1 MRSIAAPTLLAA
13 CVLAASSA
21 GGAPTLTEG
30 PTAVRDGEG
39 AKVRFAVSAATDVE
53 VAVLDAGGR
62 IVRHLAAGMLGPN
75 APAPLKA
82 GSLTQEIAWD
92 GTDDLSRAVPAG
104 QRKGLK
110 VRVRIG
116 ARAALARIAGR
127 DGATVGGAIVGL
139 AVGAGGEVYVLDTEG
154 AFGRST
160 LRVFGPDG
168 RYRRTIM
175 PYSAATPAERSGPV
189 GHLDVAGERL
199 PVVFSG
205 HGGNLYP
212 LTSGMKHQT
221 MVWHPRGHLLAVS
234 AVGTIA
240 EHGPPRHL
248 LAFHPEGGAVP
259 GVGFVGPQVRQAKGF
274 MGGSGEGFA
283 RFFDHLALSPD
294 GQWIYFVPCAM
305 HDRKPRHAVFRL
317 KWTDEALGKPFLG
330 ADRQSGADDQH
341 FDDPQGVATDA
352 HGNLYVCDRG
362 NDRVTVFSPGGKLLG
377 KLAVDEPEQI
387 AVHPAGGEIYVLSRG
402 RSEKRRDRWSDKTT
416 LRKLS
421 AWSGGEVK
429 ELARL
434 EGRNLALIALDRQVR
449 PAGNAK
455 RATSPP
461 GSPRLWAV
469 MLDPRAGEQI
479 VPIADRGKA
488 FAVGGAINTR
498 KGLAFPMFLAADAAR
513 GRVLIRERAGGTRGL
528 RVLELKTGEISSLPV
543 GGADVTVDVRGNIY
557 TMDGY
562 NTNSLSRYD
571 PAGKPLPFEAV
582 GSHKLSVRKYR
593 GYGPNIGLR
602 GHCVDLAGNVYLIR
616 SNNHGYGGVGDNDGT
631 CGRVDV
637 YDPDGKL
644 KTDALING
652 LGHGDCG
659 LGVDA
664 AGNLYVGMN
673 VKAAEAPLPEYLAG
687 KAPATGWV
695 WWRKQRPEP
704 WRWPYYNPY
713 LYHLGAVVKFGP
725 EGGKVYGFGG
735 RPAVKKGQPEPKLS
749 PLISAGNAPPGAA
762 ALRSGYLA
770 REIKVVGMKWHR
782 LGCGIVPTSDVGWG
796 DPSCVCWTS
805 HLAVDPYGRV
815 FAPNPF
821 RFSVEMLDAAGNAIA
836 RIGTYGNADDG
847 ADDIRFAWPTFLSA
861 ADGRLYV
868 SDFLNQRVSVIAFDA
883 AAGGECSIE

>member
-1 MRSIAAPTLLAA
+1 MRLTTAPALLAA
-13 CVLAASSA
+13 CVLAASPA

-39 AKVRFAVSAATDVE
+39 AKIRFAVSAATDVE

-62 IVRHLAAGMLGPN
+62 VVHHLAAGLLGPN
-75 APAPLKA
+75 APAPLQA
-82 GSLTQEIAWD
+82 GSLSQEIAWD

-116 ARAALARIAGR
+116 SRATLARIAGWH
-127 DGATVGGAIVGL
+127 GATVGGAIVGV

-154 AFGRST
+154 TFGRST

-175 PYSAATPAERSGPV
+175 PYSAATPAERTKPV

-221 MVWHPRGHLLAVS
+221 MVWHPKGHLLAVS
-234 AVGTIA
+234 AAGTIA

-274 MGGSGEGFA
+274 MGGSGEGFV
-283 RFFDHLALSPD
+283 RFFDHLAVSPD
-294 GQWIYFVPCAM
+294 GEWIYFVRCRM
-305 HDRKPRHAVFRL
+305 TDKKSRNAVYRV
-317 KWTDEALGKPFLG
+317 KWTDRALGRPFVAVAGSEEG
-330 ADRQSGADDQH
+330 ASTS
-341 FDDPQGVATDA
+341 DPQGVAVDA
-352 HGNLYVCDRG
+352 QGRIYVCDRSNNRIRIYRSDG
-362 NDRVTVFSPGGKLLG
+362 ALTDEVRVKT
-377 KLAVDEPEQI
+377 PEQI
-387 AVHPAGGEIYVLSRG
+387 GLHSSGEVYVLSRA
-402 RSEKRRDRWSDKTT
+402 RNEKRRDRWSGDASLMVFSAYEQRKGITK
-416 LRKLS
+416 LREKRIKGLS
-421 AWSGGEVK
+421 L
-429 ELARL
+429 LAV
-434 EGRNLALIALDRQVR
+434 D
-449 PAGNAK
+449 PASK
-455 RATSPP
+455 PP
-461 GSPRLWAV
+461 KGWV
-469 MLDPRAGEQI
+469 VVNVPRAGQQI
-479 VPIADRGKA
+479 MPFTDTGAKLTVGKPINS
-488 FAVGGAINTR
+488 GA
-498 KGLAFPMFLAADAAR
+498 GLQYPMFLAADPAR

-543 GGADVTVDVRGNIY
+543 RGADVTVDRHGNIY

-562 NTNSLSRYD
+562 GTNSLSRYD
-571 PAGKPLPFEAV
+571 PSGKPLPFQAV

-602 GHCVDLAGNVYLIR
+602 GHCVDLAGNLYLIR

-631 CGRVDV
+631 CGRVDA
-637 YDPDGKL
+637 YRPDGTL
-644 KTDALING
+644 KSDALING

-664 AGNLYVGMN
+664 AGNLYLGMN
-673 VKAAEAPLPEYLAG
+673 VKTAEAPLPEYFAG
-687 KAPATGWV
+687 KAPAKGWV

-735 RPAVKKGQPEPKLS
+735 RPAVKKGQPKPKLS

-762 ALRSGYLA
+762 VFRSGYLA

-782 LGCGIVPTSDVGWG
+782 LGCGVVPTSDVGWG

-821 RFSVEMLDAAGNAIA
+821 RFSVEMLDAGGNAIA

-847 ADDIRFAWPTFLSA
+847 TEDIRFAWPTFLSA

-868 SDFLNQRVSVIAFDA
+868 SDFLNQRVSVIGFRHA
-883 AAGGECSIE
+883 AEAQRPIR